1 MTTLAATTAEAIFT
15 EHKHFVWSLCY
26 RLTGSAADADDLV
39 QETFVRAME
48 RPPARTN
55 EPWRPWLVRVAMNL
69 GRDQLRRRR
78 HKKYIGPWLPLPIE
92 TRNEREEEAPPSYEL
107 TVQDGMSTEG
117 RYDLLESV
125 SFAFLLALEALT
137 PQQRAVLL
145 LRDVFDYSVRETA
158 AALGMSEPNVKT
170 VHHRARRKMRSY
182 DQDRCCPTP
191 ELQERNRQALERFML
206 GLASQDVAALEALL
220 REDVTSHS
228 DGGGEFF
235 SARVPILGRERV
247 MRFYLNLSH
256 GRVSDVQ
263 AEIRPI
269 NGLPGCVILF
279 SSRHEKEAPRFVI
292 RCDTGPD
299 GRITAIH
306 SILASRKLTA
316 VRFHPPG
323 SLQFA

>member
-1 MTTLAATTAEAIFT
+1 MAPLAATTVESIFT
-15 EHKHFVWSLCY
+15 EHKRFVWGLCY

-39 QETFVRAME
+39 QETFVRAIE
-48 RPPARTN
+48 RPPARTD

-78 HKKYIGPWLPLPIE
+78 RQKYIGPWLPSPIE
-92 TRNEREEEAPPSYEL
+92 TGEGKEEEAPPSYEL
-107 TVQDGMSTEG
+107 ASQDGMSTEG

-125 SFAFLLALEALT
+125 SFAFLLAIEALT

-145 LRDVFDYSVRETA
+145 LRDVFDYAVRETA
-158 AALGMSEPNVKT
+158 AALGMSEANVKT

-182 DQDRCCPTP
+182 DQDRCIPTS
-191 ELQERNRQALERFML
+191 ELQDRNRQALERFML

-220 REDVTSHS
+220 REDVTTHN

-235 SARVPILGRERV
+235 SARVPILGRDKV
-247 MRFYLNLSH
+247 MRFYLNLSQ
-256 GRVSDVQ
+256 GRLPDVQ
-263 AEIRPI
+263 AEIRLI
-269 NGLPGCVILF
+269 NGLPAYVISLA
-279 SSRHEKEAPRFVI
+279 SRHEKEAPRFVI
-292 RCDTGPD
+292 RCDTSPD

-316 VRFHPPG
+316 VRFD
-323 SLQFA
+323 SFLQATP

>member
-1 MTTLAATTAEAIFT
+1 MTTLAATTVESIFT
-15 EHKHFVWSLCY
+15 EHKQFVWGLCY

-39 QETFVRAME
+39 QETFVRAIE
-48 RPPARTN
+48 RPPARTD
-55 EPWRPWLVRVAMNL
+55 EPWRPWLVRVALNL

-78 HKKYIGPWLPLPIE
+78 RQHYIGPWLPSPVE
-92 TRNEREEEAPPSYEL
+92 TGPRSEEAPPSYEL
-107 TVQDGMSTEG
+107 TAQDGLSTEG

-158 AALGMSEPNVKT
+158 NALGMSEANVKT

-182 DQDRCCPTP
+182 DQERCIPTS
-191 ELQERNRQALERFML
+191 ELQERNRQALERFMM

-220 REDVTSHS
+220 REDVASHN

-235 SARVPILGRERV
+235 AARVPILGRDRV
-247 MRFYLNLSH
+247 MRFYLNLSQ
-256 GRVSDVQ
+256 GRLPDVQ
-263 AEIRPI
+263 AEIRSI
-269 NGLPGCVILF
+269 NGLPACVISL
-279 SSRHEKEAPRFVI
+279 STHHDKEAPHFVI
-292 RCDTGPD
+292 RCDTDPD
-299 GRITAIH
+299 GRISAIH

-316 VRFHPPG
+316 V
-323 SLQFA
+323 QFAPFLQPPP